1 MVLTNHKCTKSLYLS
16 TLRYNYLPKK
26 TKQNKK
32 QKIIYI
38 YFLILDWLEI
48 FFFFF
53 VEIRAFTIVELKNLA
68 FNTSKSYFIYF
79 TTSIYNTP
87 NNKCFFFLLIHLK

>member
-38 YFLILDWLEI
+38 YIFFNTRLAII
-48 FFFFF
+48 FFFFFFF
-53 VEIRAFTIVELKNLA
+53 VEIRAFTIVELKN
-68 FNTSKSYFIYF
+68 
-79 TTSIYNTP
+79 
-87 NNKCFFFLLIHLK
+87 

>member
-32 QKIIYI
+32 QKIIY
-38 YFLILDWLEI
+38 
-48 FFFFF
+48 FF
-53 VEIRAFTIVELKNLA
+53 
-68 FNTSKSYFIYF
+68 
-79 TTSIYNTP
+79 
-87 NNKCFFFLLIHLK
+87 